1 MNGWIKLHRS
11 LIKWEWY
18 DDINVKVT
26 FLHLLLSANHAP
38 KKWRGIDI
46 GRGQLWTS
54 IGNLAKEI
62 GLSEKQIRN
71 SLKKL
76 ESTKEISIKGA
87 SKGTMITVCKYDS
100 YQDTKEDKG
109 EQTGKPKANEGR
121 AKGEQRAT
129 NKNDNNTKNEKEKK
143 ETITEFD
150 VFWSAGLLKLDRRKC
165 ENEWFNIDSDEYPKI
180 LEHVPRFVKASGEY
194 PKSAFNYLKGRN
206 WQDED
211 LPNYLKPIVKAKMTR
226 DEKIAFCQ
234 EKGIKEGSAQY
245 NRFVNNIG

>member
-11 LIKWEWY
+11 LITWEWY

-76 ESTKEISIKGA
+76 ERTNEISIKGA

-100 YQDTKEDKG
+100 YQDAKEDKG
-109 EQTGKPKANEGR
+109 EQTGKPRANEGQTE
-121 AKGEQRAT
+121 GEQGAT
-129 NKNDNNTKNEKEKK
+129 NNNDNNANNDNKEIRELRFREQVAQYTQYNSKMLEAFSDYWTESKPNGKKMKFEMQTTFDIERRLKTWNRNDFGTKEKE
-143 ETITEFD
+143 TNTVTGSIRD
-150 VFWSAGLLKLDRRKC
+150 LGLNPINRR
-165 ENEWFNIDSDEYPKI
+165 
-180 LEHVPRFVKASGEY
+180 
-194 PKSAFNYLKGRN
+194 
-206 WQDED
+206 
-211 LPNYLKPIVKAKMTR
+211 
-226 DEKIAFCQ
+226 
-234 EKGIKEGSAQY
+234 
-245 NRFVNNIG
+245 

>member
-11 LIKWEWY
+11 LVKWEWY

-76 ESTKEISIKGA
+76 ERTNEISIKGA

-109 EQTGKPKANEGR
+109 EQTGKPKANEGQ
-121 AKGEQRAT
+121 AKGKQGAT
-129 NKNDNNTKNEKEKK
+129 NNNDNNTNNDNNGNKQVNKEQHFEDSSLNDAFEDFKLHRKQLKKPMTEKVIELAVKKLQKVNEKVAIEMIQQSIENGWSGLFEVKEQAKK
-143 ETITEFD
+143 KTTSDHYYIN
-150 VFWSAGLLKLDRRKC
+150 
-165 ENEWFNIDSDEYPKI
+165 ENGSKI
-180 LEHVPRFVKASGEY
+180 L
-194 PKSAFNYLKGRN
+194 KGV
-206 WQDED
+206 
-211 LPNYLKPIVKAKMTR
+211 L
-226 DEKIAFCQ
+226 
-234 EKGIKEGSAQY
+234 
-245 NRFVNNIG
+245 

>member
-11 LIKWEWY
+11 LVKWEWY

-76 ESTKEISIKGA
+76 ERTNEISIKGA

-109 EQTGKPKANEGR
+109 EQTGNPKANEGQ
-121 AKGEQRAT
+121 AKGEQGAT
-129 NKNDNNTKNEKEKK
+129 NNNDNNTNNDNNRNKQDNYDFTLFWDAYNKKNDRAACELKWSKLKDSNKELIMQHVPKYVKQTPEKKYRKNPLTYLNKQTWLDSIDSEKEKNQDSGHEK
-143 ETITEFD
+143 ND
-150 VFWSAGLLKLDRRKC
+150 GFWSVNWK
-165 ENEWFNIDSDEYPKI
+165 
-180 LEHVPRFVKASGEY
+180 GER
-194 PKSAFNYLKGRN
+194 YLTKKGV
-206 WQDED
+206 
-211 LPNYLKPIVKAKMTR
+211 I
-226 DEKIAFCQ
+226 
-234 EKGIKEGSAQY
+234 
-245 NRFVNNIG
+245 